1 MIYAFLL
8 IAMFGID
15 NKEFID
21 TSSKQLKEG
30 YSWTQ
35 IECRE
40 ATPGIPALT
49 IDHVRDDGCCLHC
62 DSSPSAMAKK

>member
-8 IAMFGID
+8 IAMFGIN

-49 IDHVRDDGCCLHC
+49 ID
-62 DSSPSAMAKK
+62 SPNGKYYVCNKLTKTNK